1 MSTPPRKA
9 TKACGEAGE
18 QEITRF
24 EMQRI
29 FKGEEEG
36 LAKLLA
42 YLHCPCGKPG
52 RHIVN
57 YTVHVNKLN
66 DLVLRG
72 SCSACGGPMHIG
84 PVGRYLETGDD
95 PELAGRV
102 KAVLRERE
110 KGG

>member
-1 MSTPPRKA
+1 MSAPPGKRPA
-9 TKACGEAGE
+9 RRREPGE

-36 LAKLLA
+36 LAILMA
-42 YLHCPCGKPG
+42 YLYCPCDTPG

-57 YTVHVNKLN
+57 YTVHVNTLN

-72 SCSACGGPMHIG
+72 ACSACGGPA
-84 PVGRYLETGDD
+84 GRYLETGED
-95 PELAGRV
+95 PEKVERIGAM
-102 KAVLRERE
+102 LRERG
-110 KGG
+110 KGLMGP

>member
-1 MSTPPRKA
+1 MSTPLRKGPRPRRDP
-9 TKACGEAGE
+9 GE

-42 YLHCPCGKPG
+42 YLHCSCDRPG

-72 SCSACGGPMHIG
+72 ACSACGGQ
-84 PVGRYLETGDD
+84 VGRYLETGED
-95 PELAGRV
+95 PKKV
-102 KAVLRERE
+102 ERIRALLLE
-110 KGG
+110 RKKGKG

>member
-9 TKACGEAGE
+9 PQVRGEAGE

-29 FKGEEEG
+29 FMGEEEG
-36 LAKLLA
+36 LAKLMA

-57 YTVHVNKLN
+57 YTVYANRLK

-72 SCSACGGPMHIG
+72 ACSACGG
-84 PVGRYLETGDD
+84 PVGRYLETGED
-95 PELAGRV
+95 PKKV
-102 KAVLRERE
+102 ERIRALLLE
-110 KGG
+110 RKKGG

>member
-1 MSTPPRKA
+1 MSTPPRIRPA
-9 TKACGEAGE
+9 RRREPGE

-36 LAKLLA
+36 LAILMA
-42 YLHCPCGKPG
+42 YLYCPFDTPG

-72 SCSACGGPMHIG
+72 ACSACGGPMHIG
-84 PVGRYLETGDD
+84 PLGRYLETGED
-95 PELAGRV
+95 PKKVEWI
-102 KAVLRERE
+102 KAILRERKRKE
-110 KGG
+110 